1 MQKNIIFLSEA
12 IKPIKDGTFFHVVIG
27 SLDKNGGKPSI
38 NKTNIYY
45 CWIKFQL
52 TIIVYN
58 VNNEN
63 V

>member
-45 CWIKFQL
+45 C
-52 TIIVYN
+52 
-58 VNNEN
+58 
-63 V
+63 